1 MKTVITGLM
10 AFVWSLGLHAQ
21 VADTAAVAP
30 EVMPIESPE
39 LHGAREATEEEK
51 AMARELARD
60 QRNQQQTRFLRYDAN
75 GFTQLDSL
83 TVKIHEPAETPAED
97 YYMPEYPLYALSH
110 GFAPWEL
117 HKGLNVNLGASVSAG
132 FGSGAVG
139 GAAFTQDVN
148 LMYVT
153 QLSPKASLAVGGYL
167 SNTLWNSSNYTVA
180 GLTAML
186 NYRFNEHW
194 SAYAFV
200 QKAFTS
206 GNISPWRA
214 VYPFGHY
221 GGYYGMGAWG
231 RPVGYWALDSR
242 MMDRFGAGVRYDFN
256 NHSFIQIQVEVDR
269 VPTGRTGFYNHNR
282 YDYPVR

>member
-10 AFVWSLGLHAQ
+10 ALVWSLGLHAQ

-83 TVKIHEPAETPAED
+83 TVKIHEPAETPVED

-167 SNTLWNSSNYTVA
+167 TKYYPEDYFLWIR
-180 GLTAML
+180 ML
-186 NYRFNEHW
+186 MN
-194 SAYAFV
+194 
-200 QKAFTS
+200 
-206 GNISPWRA
+206 
-214 VYPFGHY
+214 
-221 GGYYGMGAWG
+221 GAK
-231 RPVGYWALDSR
+231 
-242 MMDRFGAGVRYDFN
+242 
-256 NHSFIQIQVEVDR
+256 
-269 VPTGRTGFYNHNR
+269 FYNIQESLLYFR
-282 YDYPVR
+282 YSPETIKKRGGWKYAIGEVHIQKMIYKLGFISFPLFIKNSLVRFVTRIMPLSLRMWIYSRLLREQIST